1 MRGVRYEMKTG
12 WHHAGFALLLSA
24 LSASCQSGSA
34 SDQGA
39 TQTAG
44 HQTAELRVEGTD
56 CASCE
61 VTIRRHLRK
70 LSGVVEI
77 RPGDD
82 KQHVLV
88 DFDPKRVS
96 PEQIAQ
102 AVLTAGYE
110 AEIFVHPMTS

>member
-1 MRGVRYEMKTG
+1 MKTG
-12 WHHAGFALLLSA
+12 WHHAGFAFLLLA
-24 LSASCQSGSA
+24 LGAGCQSRTA
-34 SDQGA
+34 PEQGA
-39 TQTAG
+39 TRTAG

-61 VTIRRHLRK
+61 VSIRRHLRK

-110 AEIFVHPMTS
+110 AEIFVHPTTS